1 MEHPGSE
8 LGFCGRQEQLKPL
21 KPFIENMVTS
31 QSLWT
36 NEGRIKVLN
45 FPSGLTGGSCSQQE
59 EGKNKPRGGNKN
71 LGDWGFET
79 AQTAAKN
86 WILGRWKCSEEMG
99 KAQSQGKVPAGNRW
113 IKSSLPGQKTWQKKG
128 LKKNKSLF
136 QQHSGS
142 PARQKIWIHA
152 PDVVRV
158 IKTAGKGCIDN
169 FF

>member
-59 EGKNKPRGGNKN
+59 EGKIN
-71 LGDWGFET
+71 LGVGIKIWGVGGSKQHKLWLKIEF
-79 AQTAAKN
+79 
-86 WILGRWKCSEEMG
+86 LGWKCSGEAGE
-99 KAQSQGKVPAGNRW
+99 AWSQGKVPAGSRW
-113 IKSSLPGQKTWQKKG
+113 IKSSLLGQKTWPKKKKKG
-128 LKKNKSLF
+128 LKSTFSAAFRIPCKGENRDPHSWCCQGDKTSRKSLY
-136 QQHSGS
+136 
-142 PARQKIWIHA
+142 W
-152 PDVVRV
+152 
-158 IKTAGKGCIDN
+158 
-169 FF
+169 